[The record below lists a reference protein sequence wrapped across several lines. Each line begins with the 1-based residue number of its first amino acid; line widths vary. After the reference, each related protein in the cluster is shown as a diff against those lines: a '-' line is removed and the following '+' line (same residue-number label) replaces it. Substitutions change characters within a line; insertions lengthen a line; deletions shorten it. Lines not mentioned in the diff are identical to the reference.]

1 MAGKVEVL
9 NLVSNP
15 FLTCQSVWSSQSW
28 LIGFICL
35 TFNCLMILNLGRV
48 VLLWIFF
55 LVLLECFMEIEGI
68 SYNRTLYID
77 SEIWLIWFVFHFMF
91 CCMMQTS
98 AYMYFCCNRAVLL
111 CLIIEFN
118 VRLCYSSSNIE
129 KIKLLYYKK
138 ESKINRLYSGILYI
152 YVSNIVL

>member
-1 MAGKVEVL
+1 
-9 NLVSNP
+9 
-15 FLTCQSVWSSQSW
+15 
-28 LIGFICL
+28 
-35 TFNCLMILNLGRV
+35 
-48 VLLWIFF
+48 
-55 LVLLECFMEIEGI
+55 
-68 SYNRTLYID
+68 
-77 SEIWLIWFVFHFMF
+77 MF